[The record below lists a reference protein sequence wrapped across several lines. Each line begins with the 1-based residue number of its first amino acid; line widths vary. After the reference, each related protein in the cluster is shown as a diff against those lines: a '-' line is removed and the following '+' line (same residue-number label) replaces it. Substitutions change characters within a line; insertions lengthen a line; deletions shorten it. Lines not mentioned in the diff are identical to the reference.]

1 MQLYLFDM
9 YLEQLYQ
16 KPIREIKAE
25 ISNNTLIQH
34 KAECMFTLNNAEML
48 IFQDMVA
55 LKQMKKMENR
65 LKRKRK
71 RKKKLKNKISPL
83 IQQPTTAK
91 IIEED
96 TITKQPQPKQPI
108 QGKLS
113 T

>member
-1 MQLYLFDM
+1 M

-55 LKQMKKMENR
+55 LK
-65 LKRKRK
+65 
-71 RKKKLKNKISPL
+71 
-83 IQQPTTAK
+83 
-91 IIEED
+91 
-96 TITKQPQPKQPI
+96 
-108 QGKLS
+108 
-113 T
+113 